1 MNKTCFLE
9 RTTNKQRTTTTT
21 TTNNVQNGNAQ
32 GFQQRPGNDDVGHK
46 IQRREKSV
54 HRMKTAAAAATM
66 QCKTTFVQFGPMVV
80 RADAKQGQKGMKEI
94 IEIGMVVEAVQVL
107 TEVDLVVVVVVVVV
121 VWHRSGGCCF
131 GRLSKHGNTHGTP
144 DQRQHEP
151 HFKNVVHG
159 SQRA

>member
-1 MNKTCFLE
+1 
-9 RTTNKQRTTTTT
+9 
-21 TTNNVQNGNAQ
+21 
-32 GFQQRPGNDDVGHK
+32 
-46 IQRREKSV
+46 
-54 HRMKTAAAAATM
+54 MKTAAAAATM

-121 VWHRSGGCCF
+121 

>member
-1 MNKTCFLE
+1 
-9 RTTNKQRTTTTT
+9 
-21 TTNNVQNGNAQ
+21 
-32 GFQQRPGNDDVGHK
+32 
-46 IQRREKSV
+46 
-54 HRMKTAAAAATM
+54 
-66 QCKTTFVQFGPMVV
+66 MVV

-107 TEVDLVVVVVVVVV
+107 TEVDLVVVVVVVVVVAVVVVVVVV